1 MSTTSSISC
10 PRALLQA
17 QVSLLTVLFAPLDV
31 YHQERVLKCRKVVVA
46 VGGRPKPLICEGG
59 DLAMTSDDLFSASP
73 PGKTLVVGASYVA
86 LECAGA
92 TCLL

>member
-1 MSTTSSISC
+1 M
-10 PRALLQA
+10 
-17 QVSLLTVLFAPLDV
+17 
-31 YHQERVLKCRKVVVA
+31 VVVE
-46 VGGRPKPLICEGG
+46 GRPKPLICEGG

-92 TCLL
+92 TCLLSLVPAQEDVQRCDCRPLLKDDLCPRRSKQT